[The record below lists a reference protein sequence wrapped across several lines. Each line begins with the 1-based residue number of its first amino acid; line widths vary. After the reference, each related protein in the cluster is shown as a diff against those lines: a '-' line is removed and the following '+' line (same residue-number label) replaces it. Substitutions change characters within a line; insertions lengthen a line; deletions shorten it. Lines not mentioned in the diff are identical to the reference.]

1 MSEPKFS
8 FYDNVSRCELLDP
21 DTHELIVGEAYCMPE
36 DADMMSQKTGCDIAL
51 YKATAKLFRNKQ
63 KRLKKE
69 KKVLEDLYKVYQGRP
84 DYDQADPYVRILRKK
99 IHSYQS
105 DIALISDCESACHKD
120 LEKYIQD
127 KDKFYQQIRNHR
139 KSDQ

>member
-21 DTHELIVGEAYCMPE
+21 DTHEIVVGEAYCMPE
-36 DADMMSQKTGCDIAL
+36 DADMMSEKTGADIAL
-51 YKATAKLFRNKQ
+51 YKATAKLFRNKR

-69 KKVLEDLYKVYQGRP
+69 KKVLEDLLKVYVRRP
-84 DYDQADPYVRILRKK
+84 GYDETDPYVRILKKK
-99 IHSYQS
+99 IYSYRS
-105 DIALISDCESACHKD
+105 DIALISNCETACHED
-120 LEKYIQD
+120 LRKYISE

-139 KSDQ
+139 KLD